1 MSGVNRPSKPAVAA
15 ARPHDAIHPH
25 RVLMALLVVA
35 IFICA
40 VAGVVVMASMGQT
53 TAALVIALVAGGSF
67 CTAALC

>member
-1 MSGVNRPSKPAVAA
+1 MAGVNRSNRPVVVA
-15 ARPHDAIHPH
+15 ARPRDAIHPH
-25 RVLMALLVVA
+25 RVLMALFVVA

-40 VAGVVVMASMGQT
+40 VAGVIVMASMGQT